1 MKRFLLCGV
10 LLALLAGCGTAG
22 EQLPEEVPEE
32 TEPLSGE
39 ELTASAMAAY
49 TEITKDLTFTL
60 DVEEEDATGISLSI
74 TPEAAWNV
82 AGRENLF
89 SIGYQWEPASAEA
102 WGDQWSDIKSRG
114 RLFAMT
120 APDGETTLQC
130 CTGGDV
136 VLNREQNIVMEAAQ
150 FPELQKFVGQ
160 ELVCTDGTT
169 LLGADDKA
177 GIAIILQA
185 VEELLAEKAPH
196 GKICLGFTPDE
207 EIGMGASFFD
217 VSGFGADFA
226 YTLDGGDITDYEYET
241 FNAAKTV
248 VTINGFSIHPGTS
261 KDKMRNALLI
271 AMEYNALLPALETPA
286 HTEGYEGFFHLQE
299 MHGKAEKATMEYIV
313 RDHDMKRFQERKAM
327 MDKAAEQINRRW
339 GDGTAVVDTHDQY
352 YNMYEVLKDHMEIL
366 ELAESAMKAAGIEHP
381 THSPI
386 RGGTDGSVLTY
397 KGLLCPNLPSAGHNA
412 HGRYEYAPVESLKTG
427 VKTVKALVS
436 PELVETIIGKKEG

>member
-1 MKRFLLCGV
+1 MRAYERFLDYAKIYTTSDDHSTSHPSTARQFDLARLLEGQMKELGLQEVRGDENCYVYGV
-10 LLALLAGCGTAG
+10 LPATPGLEDKPAIGLIAHMDTTPDMTG
-22 EQLPEEVPEE
+22 
-32 TEPLSGE
+32 
-39 ELTASAMAAY
+39 
-49 TEITKDLTFTL
+49 KD
-60 DVEEEDATGISLSI
+60 VKPQII
-74 TPEAAWNV
+74 H
-82 AGRENLF
+82 
-89 SIGYQWEPASAEA
+89 Y
-102 WGDQWSDIKSRG
+102 
-114 RLFAMT
+114 
-120 APDGETTLQC
+120 
-130 CTGGDV
+130 TGGDV

-196 GKICLGFTPDE
+196 GRICLGFTPDE

-313 RDHDMKRFQERKAM
+313 RDHDMQRFQERKAM

-427 VKTVKALVS
+427 VKIVKSLVA
-436 PELVETIIGKKEG
+436 PQLVERVIGKKES

>member
-1 MKRFLLCGV
+1 MDTVVDRLIRYAKVYSESDYHAGRTVTPSTDRQFDMAKLLVEELHGLGIENARYDDKCYV
-10 LLALLAGCGTAG
+10 YATLDATPGC
-22 EQLPEEVPEE
+22 EQLPAIGLIAHMDTTPDM
-32 TEPLSGE
+32 TG
-39 ELTASAMAAY
+39 
-49 TEITKDLTFTL
+49 KDVKPQVLHY
-60 DVEEEDATGISLSI
+60 E
-74 TPEAAWNV
+74 
-82 AGRENLF
+82 
-89 SIGYQWEPASAEA
+89 
-102 WGDQWSDIKSRG
+102 
-114 RLFAMT
+114 
-120 APDGETTLQC
+120 
-130 CTGGDV
+130 GGDL
-136 VLNREQNIVMEAAQ
+136 VLNPEQNIVMKGSD
-150 FPELQKFVGQ
+150 FPELKKFIGQ
-160 ELVCTDGTT
+160 DLVCTDGTT

-185 VEELLAEKAPH
+185 VEELLAENAPH
-196 GKICLGFTPDE
+196 GAIKLGFTPDE
-207 EIGMGASFFD
+207 EIGLGASNFD
-217 VSGFGADFA
+217 VKGFGADFA

>member
-1 MKRFLLCGV
+1 MDTVVNRLVRYAKIHSESDYYGQSGTPSAQREFDMARLLV
-10 LLALLAGCGTAG
+10 
-22 EQLPEEVPEE
+22 
-32 TEPLSGE
+32 E
-39 ELTASAMAAY
+39 ELHALGIDNAFVDDTCYVYGWIPATPGYEHLPAIGLIAHMD
-49 TEITKDLTFTL
+49 TTPDMTGKD
-60 DVEEEDATGISLSI
+60 VKPQII
-74 TPEAAWNV
+74 H
-82 AGRENLF
+82 
-89 SIGYQWEPASAEA
+89 Y
-102 WGDQWSDIKSRG
+102 
-114 RLFAMT
+114 
-120 APDGETTLQC
+120 
-130 CTGGDV
+130 TGGDV

-160 ELVCTDGTT
+160 DLVCTDGTT

-196 GKICLGFTPDE
+196 GRICLGFTPDE

-217 VSGFGADFA
+217 VAGFGADFA

-327 MDKAAEQINRRW
+327 MDKAAEQIDRRW
-339 GDGTAVVDTHDQY
+339 GAGTAVVDTQDQY
-352 YNMYEVLKDHMEIL
+352 YNMYEVLKDHMEII
-366 ELAESAMKAAGIEHP
+366 ELAEAAMKAAGVEHP

-386 RGGTDGSVLTY
+386 RGGTDGSMLTY

-436 PELVETIIGKKEG
+436 PELVGTIIKKKEG